1 MKSHKHQLLAS
12 TALATAV
19 MFSSSA
25 LAQEKKEAMAEE
37 EMAEEEFEPVAPH
50 FTLGGFYFFDAHFAD
65 VDGVDDRAPVQ
76 MEHDMEVHFNAVG
89 ELDNGIMVTGHVEFE
104 GAGGARVD
112 DHWITVDG
120 GWGRVMMGAT
130 DAVSG
135 KTQVTA
141 PASAY
146 GVTSGLQTD
155 WFHGSVADGDT
166 KALHPC
172 PFRCALGGA
181 RLHAGTDDTGV
192 HYFSPRFNG
201 FAFAVGFRPEASGAK
216 SENKGPIDETMVHHN
231 AVDGALTYQGE
242 MSGIGISAS
251 AATGM
256 AAAPEGEDD
265 ISYVTSGL
273 RLSAMGFTVGGHI
286 ANESTD
292 SMRNGNSFGL
302 GVSYGQGPWTVAA
315 DMFSGSIRGT
325 DAPGDHEYDAW
336 AIGGQYV
343 IGPGLRVLAGYQ
355 SVSLDRD
362 DMATADGTAFTA
374 GVAVNF

>member
-1 MKSHKHQLLAS
+1 MKSHKHKLLAT
-12 TALATAV
+12 TALVAAASMV
-19 MFSSSA
+19 GGA
-25 LAQEKKEAMAEE
+25 AHAEAMK
-37 EMAEEEFEPVAPH
+37 P
-50 FTLGGFYFFDAHFAD
+50 TLSLGGFYYMDAHFAD
-65 VDGVDDRAPVQ
+65 VDGADDNAPMFMV
-76 MEHDMEVHFNAVG
+76 HDMEVHFNAAG
-89 ELDNGIMVTGHVEFE
+89 EMDNGIKVTGHVEFE

-112 DHWITVDG
+112 DHWITIDG
-120 GWGRVMMGAT
+120 GWGRVMLGAT

-155 WFHGSVADGDT
+155 WFHNPDT
-166 KALHPC
+166 GKAAHPC
-172 PFRCALGGA
+172 AFRCALGGA

-201 FAFAVGFRPEASGAK
+201 FAFAVGFRPEANHAK
-216 SENKGPIDETMVHHN
+216 SVNTGPIDETTDMHN
-231 AVDGALTYQGE
+231 GVDAALTYQGDL
-242 MSGIGISAS
+242 GGVGISAS
-251 AATGM
+251 AATGT

-292 SMRNGNSFGL
+292 SSRNGNSFGL

-343 IGPGLRVLAGYQ
+343 VGPGLRLLAGFQ
-355 SVSLDRD
+355 SASLDLD
-362 DMATADGTAFTA
+362 DADALDGSAFTA